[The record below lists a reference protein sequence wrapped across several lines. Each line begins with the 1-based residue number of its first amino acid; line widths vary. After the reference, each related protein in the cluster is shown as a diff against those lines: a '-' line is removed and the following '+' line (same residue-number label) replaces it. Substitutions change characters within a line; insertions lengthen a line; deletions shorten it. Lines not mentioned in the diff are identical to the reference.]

1 MAKRAALYSR
11 VSTSDQTCEN
21 QLRDLRAVAR
31 QRGWSVVQ
39 EFVDSGISGAKHS
52 RPALD
57 QLVDHVRRGKVDVI
71 AVAGLDRLGRS
82 TTHVLSLLEE
92 FNVSGVEFV
101 SLREGV
107 DSRTPAGKLVLSILA
122 SVAELERELIRDRV
136 RAGLRRAKA
145 QGVKL
150 GRKPVQV
157 DRAAIVYD
165 HHVRNLSQ
173 RELVKKYGA
182 SKGTVSRILKSA
194 PKTPSRSAVAGD

>member
-1 MAKRAALYSR
+1 MTRRAALYAR
-11 VSTSDQTCEN
+11 TSTSDQTCEN
-21 QLRDLRAVAR
+21 QLRDLRAVAQ
-31 QRGWSVVQ
+31 QRGWHVIQ
-39 EFVDSGISGAKHS
+39 EFIDAGVSGAKHS

-57 QLVDHVRRGKVDVI
+57 HLVDDVRHGRLDVV

-82 TTHVLSLLEE
+82 TTHVLALLEE
-92 FNVSGVEFV
+92 FSANGVEFI

-107 DSRTPAGKLVLSILA
+107 DSRSAAGKLVLSILA

-165 HHVRNLSQ
+165 HRVRNLSQ
-173 RELVKKYGA
+173 RELVAKYGA
-182 SKGTVSRILKSA
+182 SKGTVSRILKAA
-194 PKTPSRSAVAGD
+194 PQTPSRSRAAGD